1 MFRPFMFRQLV
12 FEVVSPDFS
21 RCTLHNVVQT
31 FGSCQRFSHVARI
44 SDVRFEIEIKLL
56 QRYFILRYF
65 KSGYLEEAKCFVR
78 YSVEIFSS
86 YSIFIPKTKFKLRN
100 FSEIQ
105 KSIRKRSKVST
116 EVSKQDSKAQRLFQS
131 IWHSTWRS
139 KMFTL
144 SLEILFHPRSDLSTM
159 RLKEHDKKKHESFLQ
174 PR

>member
-1 MFRPFMFRQLV
+1 
-12 FEVVSPDFS
+12 
-21 RCTLHNVVQT
+21 
-31 FGSCQRFSHVARI
+31 
-44 SDVRFEIEIKLL
+44 
-56 QRYFILRYF
+56 
-65 KSGYLEEAKCFVR
+65 LEEAKSFVR

-86 YSIFIPKTKFKLRN
+86 YSEFIPKTKFKLRN

-159 RLKEHDKKKHESFLQ
+159 RLKEHDKKKAREFFYSQGKLFGAVQ
-174 PR
+174 VFQKSGSP

>member
-1 MFRPFMFRQLV
+1 VDIWRRQ
-12 FEVVSPDFS
+12 
-21 RCTLHNVVQT
+21 NA
-31 FGSCQRFSHVARI
+31 SCGIV
-44 SDVRFEIEIKLL
+44 
-56 QRYFILRYF
+56 LR
-65 KSGYLEEAKCFVR
+65 
-78 YSVEIFSS
+78 FSS
-86 YSIFIPKTKFKLRN
+86 YSKFIPKTKFKLRN

-159 RLKEHDKKKHESFLQ
+159 RLKEHDQKSTRVLLQPSNGKLFGAAQVFSEEWFILSAAESFTMIL
-174 PR
+174 

>member
-1 MFRPFMFRQLV
+1 VDIWRRQ
-12 FEVVSPDFS
+12 
-21 RCTLHNVVQT
+21 NA
-31 FGSCQRFSHVARI
+31 SCGIV
-44 SDVRFEIEIKLL
+44 
-56 QRYFILRYF
+56 LR
-65 KSGYLEEAKCFVR
+65 
-78 YSVEIFSS
+78 FSS
-86 YSIFIPKTKFKLRN
+86 YSKFIPKTKFKLRN

-159 RLKEHDKKKHESFLQ
+159 RLKEHDKKKHESFFTAKVNCLALRKFFKRVVH
-174 PR
+174 PECC